1 MTKFSKGITV
11 LVDIFR
17 SSVEFFKQY
26 GSNMAKI
33 KVKQLEIG
41 MTITADVCDPN
52 GRFLLGKGCVLEEK
66 HLKALHA
73 WGVINVEINGDEMP
87 DDSLITDLSPEVYN
101 ALEEQVSSRFIH
113 NDMSHPFIKELSNES
128 IRFFAE
134 RLKE

>member
-1 MTKFSKGITV
+1 
-11 LVDIFR
+11 
-17 SSVEFFKQY
+17 
-26 GSNMAKI
+26 MAKI
-33 KVKQLEIG
+33 KVKELEAG
-41 MTITADVCDPN
+41 MTLTADVCDPN

-73 WGVINVEINGDEMP
+73 WGVISVEISGDEMP
-87 DDSLITDLSPEVYN
+87 EDSLMTELSPEVFK

-113 NDMSHPFIKELSNES
+113 NDMNHPFIKELSSES